1 MALKKEVLKANA
13 VLASL
18 TDEQITAIENLSKND
33 EDSVLGTKIGE
44 IYRGMDSSIAT
55 ITGVQR
61 DGDEK
66 TYKYLERAT
75 KTLKESAEKVTTLQ
89 TQIND
94 LTTEKVRLEK
104 AISEGTSDKEAAK
117 QLVQVKAELE
127 QTKSQ
132 YLGLKSD
139 YDKATE
145 THKAELFDSKI
156 SSDLK
161 LATTGLKFKPD
172 LPKEVTGVMLNT
184 ALSKL
189 KTDFKPDY
197 IDDGQGGKRLVF
209 RNKEGAILNNP
220 ENQLNPFT
228 AQELLSKE
236 LKPILD
242 VTRQQKGGGTGGEG
256 GQGGQVQ
263 TIDITGA
270 KTRIEAN
277 DIATKSLLQN
287 GLTKGSTEFD
297 AQLTQIWKDN
307 NIASL
312 PEK

>member
-13 VLASL
+13 VLAGL

-61 DGDEK
+61 EGDEK

-75 KTLKESAEKVTTLQ
+75 KTLKESAEKVNTLQ
-89 TQIND
+89 TQI
-94 LTTEKVRLEK
+94 TELSNEKTRLEK
-104 AISEGTSDKEAAK
+104 TISEGTSDKEAAK

-127 QTKSQ
+127 QTKTQ
-132 YLGLKSD
+132 YLSLKSD

-156 SSDLK
+156 SSELN
-161 LATTGLKFKPD
+161 LASSGLKFKAD

-189 KTDFKPDY
+189 KTEYKPDY

-209 RNKEGAILNNP
+209 RNKDGAVLNNP

-236 LKPILD
+236 LTPILD
-242 VTRQQKGGGTGGEG
+242 TGRQQRGGGTGGTG
-256 GQGGQVQ
+256 GAGGGGQV
-263 TIDITGA
+263 IDISGA
-270 KTRIEAN
+270 KTRVEAN
-277 DIATKSLLQN
+277 EIATKTLLQN
-287 GLTKGSTEFD
+287 GLTKGSNEFD
-297 AQLTQIWKDN
+297 AQMSQIWKDN

-312 PEK
+312 PER